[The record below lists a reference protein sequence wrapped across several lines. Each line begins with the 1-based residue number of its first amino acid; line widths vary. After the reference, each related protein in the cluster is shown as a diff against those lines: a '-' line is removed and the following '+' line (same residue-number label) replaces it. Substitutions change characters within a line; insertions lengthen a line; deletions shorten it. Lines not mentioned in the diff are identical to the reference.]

1 MSASRTRVRNAS
13 ALSPGSGVS
22 AETSIAF
29 RTSLSG
35 IAVSFTVAAIRS
47 TISAET
53 RAAVTIRAAAHKV
66 RTADMIP
73 SRGPVPEGQGLRAS
87 EGDVRRAIFDCP

>member
-47 TISAET
+47 MFGVLISGE
-53 RAAVTIRAAAHKV
+53 
-66 RTADMIP
+66 P
-73 SRGPVPEGQGLRAS
+73 
-87 EGDVRRAIFDCP
+87 